1 MSDSTLNERL
11 LQALDTKYEFDYDF
25 SNATM
30 KILDMVEVDNHKKY
44 LVRYE
49 MMGDMTKMSGIFA
62 TIEKR
67 TENDTWIDV
76 SEEVKNNLT
85 QSFITLELDQFN
97 NISEEYKTHINSGT
111 VFKFSY
117 GKPNCRSGYYPNLIP
132 HITSNVMAQLF
143 NIIEEDDDGKID
155 ILIHSKFIE
164 PPWKR

>member
-1 MSDSTLNERL
+1 MSDTTLKERL

-25 SNATM
+25 NNATM
-30 KILDMVEVDNHKKY
+30 KIIDMVEIDNHKKY

-49 MMGDMTKMSGIFA
+49 MDGDMTKMPGIFT

-67 TENDTWIDV
+67 TENDTWVDV
-76 SEEVKNNLT
+76 FEEVKNNIKH
-85 QSFITLELDQFN
+85 SSYELELDQFP
-97 NISEEYKTHINSGT
+97 NITEESKLCIKSGT
-111 VFKFSY
+111 AFKFSFC
-117 GKPNCRSGYYPNLIP
+117 KPNGRSEYYSNPVS
-132 HITSNVMAQLF
+132 HITSNILAQIF